1 MENRQPP
8 YSPEAER
15 AVLCSIIIDPVSV
28 HRVATT
34 LSAQDFYDAKNA
46 TIYAAMLAMINTGAP
61 LDLITLVQF
70 IDDMGQLH
78 NIGGRSY
85 LAEIMG
91 EVATST
97 SITYHAQTVRDKS
110 MRRQLLAACQ
120 TSQELIYNTETDI
133 DSVIATVQ
141 NSVYTVNP
149 FKNVNDDA
157 ATIISEIDEVQ
168 KLYAE
173 KRENGQKY
181 LGFSCGIEGID
192 RNIDGMRPGHV
203 WVVGAWTSTGKTQFA
218 LNIVH
223 SVLVQDIPV
232 SIISLEMSRTDT
244 IARLMGIRNNIS
256 SISVIKGVN
265 DGETQSKIEEAKAF
279 MRQAPLEV
287 HTTYFELEKIIAL
300 IRRDVFL
307 KKVKLVVVDYVQN
320 IISEKALREYEIMTR
335 AATSLQSLA
344 RELGITIYIVSQV
357 SNDAEKGNA
366 AGAGF
371 KGSGALE
378 AVADLAIRLKRNKL
392 EEKETDEYVPVDI
405 NVTKNRHGFSGTI
418 AKHYMWL
425 RSGRFEYMPNHLHIP
440 RTTVDNLKPKSFYAH
455 PKT

>member
-8 YSPEAER
+8 SSPEAER
-15 AVLCSIIIDPVSV
+15 SVLGAILIDPVSV
-28 HRVATT
+28 HKVATT
-34 LSAQDFYDAKNA
+34 LSAQDFYETKNG
-46 TIYAAMLAMINTGAP
+46 TIYAAMLAMINTGTP
-61 LDLITLVQF
+61 LDIMTLVQF
-70 IDDMGQLH
+70 LDDMGQLP

-85 LAEIMG
+85 VAELSAT
-91 EVATST
+91 VATST
-97 SITYHAQTVRDKS
+97 SISHYAQVVRDKS
-110 MRRQLLAACQ
+110 MRRQLLQACVA
-120 TSQELIYNTETDI
+120 SQELIYDTEQEI

-157 ATIISEIDEVQ
+157 ATIVNEIDGIQ
-168 KLYAE
+168 QLYAE
-173 KRENGQKY
+173 KLQNGQKY

-192 RNIDGMRPGHV
+192 KNIDGMRPGHV

-256 SISVIKGVN
+256 SISVLKGVN
-265 DGETQSKIEEAKAF
+265 DPETQSKIDEAKMF

-287 HTTYFELEKIIAL
+287 HTTYFELEKIVAL

-307 KKVKLVVVDYVQN
+307 KKVKLVVLDYVQN
-320 IISEKALREYEIMTR
+320 IISEKTLREYEIMTR

-378 AVADLAIRLKRNKL
+378 AVADLAIRLKRNKT
-392 EEKETDEYVPVDI
+392 EEKEHDAYVPVEI
-405 NVTKNRHGFSGTI
+405 NVTKNRHGFSGNI
-418 AKHYMWL
+418 SKHYMWL
-425 RSGRFEYMPNHLHIP
+425 KSGRFEYLPNHVHLP
-440 RTTVDNLKPKSFYAH
+440 RTMVENLKPKSAYAN
-455 PKT
+455 PKS